1 MSADFNETRVPTT
14 DWQAYRGVLSR
25 RIFAFLIDYA
35 IIALLW
41 IPAAV
46 VVFFLGILTF
56 GLGFF
61 LYPALFAIV
70 AMLYFGLTMGGP
82 SQASAGMNVMGLALA
97 RVDGRPRGRCEPH
110 PLRAHEPARPVEAR
124 AQLLARDAFGHE
136 PRGGGAQG
144 LGVDGDDAAAADVEV
159 VIGCHGHHP
168 TGANGV
174 SGAIDAARRCC
185 TARSSSD
192 AAISCTNRS
201 RSERSEAMP
210 AR

>member
-35 IIALLW
+35 IVALLW

-46 VVFFLGILTF
+46 VVFFLGILTL

-97 RVDGRPRGRCEPH
+97 RVDGRPVDFLTAIVHLVLFWIGNALLSR
-110 PLRAHEPARPVEAR
+110 PLAARSPARHRHGPPRPLLRIGKAGR
-124 AQLLARDAFGHE
+124 DKTLLACG
-136 PRGGGAQG
+136 
-144 LGVDGDDAAAADVEV
+144 
-159 VIGCHGHHP
+159 
-168 TGANGV
+168 
-174 SGAIDAARRCC
+174 S
-185 TARSSSD
+185 
-192 AAISCTNRS
+192 
-201 RSERSEAMP
+201 
-210 AR
+210 